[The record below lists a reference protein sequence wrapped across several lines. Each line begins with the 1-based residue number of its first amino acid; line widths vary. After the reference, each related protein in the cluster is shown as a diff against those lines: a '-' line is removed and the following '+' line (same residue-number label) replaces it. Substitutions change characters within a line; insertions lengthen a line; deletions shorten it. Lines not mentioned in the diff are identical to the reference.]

1 MIYSVQ
7 CLIDTMT
14 GQQPQSLWEK
24 AQVSQQSPPRQVVF
38 ELPSKEVSLG
48 IIAGLTVVVFVAL
61 GLLFVTLMPTETV
74 AVTLDSDGDGIL
86 DPNDTFPGDAAEWKD
101 TDYDGKGDNADLDD
115 DGDGMGVNEYPK
127 YPIEMLWEH
136 AGDCEDAASLYVSLM
151 ESIGYDAL
159 LILLLVKP
167 NENEDWGGHAMPAI
181 YIPNAT
187 EGEGVQLD
195 DESKSGM
202 TFQFAEATGWYDGYS
217 GFGVNV
223 WYDMDNIH
231 LYDIE

>member
-1 MIYSVQ
+1 M
-7 CLIDTMT
+7 
-14 GQQPQSLWEK
+14 
-24 AQVSQQSPPRQVVF
+24 
-38 ELPSKEVSLG
+38 
-48 IIAGLTVVVFVAL
+48 
-61 GLLFVTLMPTETV
+61 
-74 AVTLDSDGDGIL
+74 

-202 TFQFAEATGWYDGYS
+202 TFQFAEEQDGTMVTLALGLMS
-217 GFGVNV
+217 GTTWITFTSMILNNS
-223 WYDMDNIH
+223 YH
-231 LYDIE
+231 FFTKR

>member
-74 AVTLDSDGDGIL
+74 AVTLIL
-86 DPNDTFPGDAAEWKD
+86 MA
-101 TDYDGKGDNADLDD
+101 
-115 DGDGMGVNEYPK
+115 
-127 YPIEMLWEH
+127 
-136 AGDCEDAASLYVSLM
+136 M
-151 ESIGYDAL
+151 ESWIRTIPSLVMRPNGKTPITTVKGIMQTLMMTAMGTQISMKWNAVY
-159 LILLLVKP
+159 LILTIL
-167 NENEDWGGHAMPAI
+167 I
-181 YIPNAT
+181 IRIPI
-187 EGEGVQLD
+187 
-195 DESKSGM
+195 
-202 TFQFAEATGWYDGYS
+202 
-217 GFGVNV
+217 GFG
-223 WYDMDNIH
+223 W
-231 LYDIE
+231 